1 MHIRR
6 TDKVGTEAAF
16 HNLDEYMKHV
26 DEYYD
31 QLEMIKPVLKRRVF
45 VASDDPKV
53 NNNTYLVFKN

>member
-53 NNNTYLVFKN
+53 NYENFSLF